1 MDRVLANRLNPVETR
16 VSGLRE
22 GVLRDTL
29 EPAWDVGE
37 QENTGDGKSKIVK
50 RIGPQAFLGVG

>member
-1 MDRVLANRLNPVETR
+1 MDRVLASRLNPVETR

-29 EPAWDVGE
+29 EPAWDVEE
-37 QENTGDGKSKIVK
+37 QENTGDGK
-50 RIGPQAFLGVG
+50 